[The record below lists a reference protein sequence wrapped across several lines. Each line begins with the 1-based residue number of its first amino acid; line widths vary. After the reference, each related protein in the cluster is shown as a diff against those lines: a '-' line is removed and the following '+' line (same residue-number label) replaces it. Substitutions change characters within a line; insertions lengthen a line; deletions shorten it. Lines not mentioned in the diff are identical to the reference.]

1 MIDRDDRTDEEIK
14 INEDKNIIVLSKRHI
29 KSYLLDDEIIKKFI
43 YINNQDKYTEI
54 QSLIKMLLQIVLIE
68 EIQKMI

>member
-1 MIDRDDRTDEEIK
+1 M
-14 INEDKNIIVLSKRHI
+14 
-29 KSYLLDDEIIKKFI
+29 LDDEIIKKFI

-54 QSLIKMLLQIVLIE
+54 QPLIKMLLQIVLIE